1 MSASARSLV
10 SRRPPSRLRPRRLAV
25 GLALLLPA
33 CGQAGDW
40 QFDPRLLMETTYTD
54 NVLLQPRGEE
64 GDFVFTI
71 TPGLSVRGIGP
82 RHTTSIDYN
91 LQRLE
96 YLDKSD
102 LATTNHQ
109 MRTNIDALLL
119 PEWVSLRTTS
129 SMTQE
134 QIDNRGLVTRGNRG
148 PDDNRRDV
156 LTYAFAPRVEHTFGS
171 TGKARLEY
179 ERSTI
184 EQKGGPAAFDS
195 FVVGGNSD
203 EDRYSIDLS
212 SGEDFGRL
220 PSSVYASSR
229 EVRFDNSG
237 NNRIANAGLRTS
249 YVVSRKFRVN
259 AVGGVEKNSNSTGG
273 RGSRQS
279 GMVWNV
285 GGTWTP
291 SVRTSFDAN
300 WGERVFGKTFN
311 MAFRHQHRRLRV
323 DAAYVEDVR
332 TGSDFQRQRLLVP
345 AFDDAGNPIIDPITD
360 GQIFVPLESPGF
372 IDDTF
377 VERQLNI
384 NLTYTLRRGTVG
396 FRMYRSDRDFQS
408 GRIDETV
415 DGLSL
420 DLTRNLSP
428 RLVMTAGGAWHLT
441 QRAADEPL
449 GRYWAIYPSLRYTLG
464 PHTTLRLQYEHSVN
478 KGAVGSFGGGGVS
491 TGGGF
496 EAPGVRF
503 YTENA
508 ISAGLVF
515 NL

>member
-10 SRRPPSRLRPRRLAV
+10 NRRPTGRLRPRRLAV

-33 CGQAGDW
+33 CSQAGNW

-54 NVLLQPRGEE
+54 NVLLQPQGEE

-102 LATTNHQ
+102 LASTNHQ
-109 MRTNIDALLL
+109 MRSNIDALLL

-129 SMTQE
+129 SMSQE
-134 QIDNRGLVTRGNRG
+134 QIDNRGLITRGNRG

-171 TGKARLEY
+171 LGKARLEY
-179 ERSTI
+179 ERSMI
-184 EQKGGPAAFDS
+184 DQKGGPATFDALIINGS
-195 FVVGGNSD
+195 SE
-203 EDRYSIDLS
+203 EDSYSIDLT
-212 SGEDFGRL
+212 SGEDFGRM
-220 PSSVYASSR
+220 PSSVYATSR
-229 EVRFDNSG
+229 EARFDSG
-237 NNRIANAGLRTS
+237 QANRIANAGLRTS
-249 YVVSRKFRVN
+249 YVVSRKFKVN
-259 AVGGVEKNSNSTGG
+259 AVGGVEKNSNAIGGG
-273 RGSRQS
+273 RQG
-279 GMVWNV
+279 GAVWNV

-300 WGERVFGKTFN
+300 WGDRFFGKTFN
-311 MAFRHQHRRLRV
+311 MTFHHRHRRLQV
-323 DAAYVEDVR
+323 DAAYSEDVR
-332 TGSDFQRQRLLVP
+332 TGSDFRRERLLVP

-360 GQIFVPLESPGF
+360 GQLFVPLESPGF
-372 IDDTF
+372 IDDTII
-377 VERQLNI
+377 ERRLNI

-408 GRIDETV
+408 RRIDETI

-478 KGAVGSFGGGGVS
+478 KGAIGSFGGGGVS

-496 EAPGVRF
+496 QLPGVRF